1 MRGRTAVSRAG
12 RASELRVAPRGAA
25 PAGVVARGAAL
36 TAAVV
41 AATGVAACGSD
52 DGTTGSGGSGDSGGS
67 RPTLTVQAAASL
79 TEALTRC
86 TADYAPAKVRLSFAG
101 SDELAAQIRQGA
113 GGDLFAAANA
123 TLPAQL
129 RREGRVDAPVAFAGN
144 ELVLAVPVKGAVVRS
159 LADLE
164 RPGSAT
170 LAVGS
175 PSVPVGAYTRTAL
188 GRLPA
193 ERRSAVLAHV
203 RTEEPDVK
211 SVLAKLQQGVV
222 DAGFVYR
229 TDVAATKG
237 AVRAIALPAA
247 LRPRV
252 SYAAAVVTGTK
263 HADAARALLEDLR
276 SGACG
281 DALRRAGFLAPDA
294 TTTAQGD
301 AGSAADPD
309 RR

>member
-1 MRGRTAVSRAG
+1 MGG
-12 RASELRVAPRGAA
+12 L
-25 PAGVVARGAAL
+25 AL
-36 TAAVV
+36 TAV
-41 AATGVAACGSD
+41 AALGLSACGSD
-52 DGTTGSGGSGDSGGS
+52 DGGTAPGGSAGS

-79 TEALTRC
+79 TDALTRC

-123 TLPAQL
+123 ALPAEL
-129 RREGRVDAPVAFAGN
+129 AKEGRVEAPEIFAGN
-144 ELVLAVPVKGAVVRS
+144 ELVLAVPEGDAAVAG

-164 RPGSAT
+164 RPGDLT
-170 LAVGS
+170 LAVGA

-188 GRLPA
+188 ERLP
-193 ERRSAVLAHV
+193 ERQRRAVLAHV

-222 DAGFVYR
+222 DAAFVYR

-237 AVRAIALPAA
+237 AVRAVALPAA

-252 SYAAAVVTGTK
+252 SYAGAVVSGTE
-263 HADAARALLEDLR
+263 HAAAARALLRDLR
-276 SGACG
+276 SGTCG
-281 DALRRAGFLAPDA
+281 TALRTAGFLAA
-294 TTTAQGD
+294 D
-301 AGSAADPD
+301 AG
-309 RR
+309 

>member
-1 MRGRTAVSRAG
+1 VRSRAAASRVG
-12 RASELRVAPRGAA
+12 CASELWTAPRGAA
-25 PAGVVARGAAL
+25 TAGVVARGAAL

-41 AATGVAACGSD
+41 VSTGLAACGSD
-52 DGTTGSGGSGDSGGS
+52 DGGTGAGGRGGA

-86 TADYAPAKVRLSFAG
+86 TADYAPARVRLSFAG

-123 TLPAQL
+123 DLPAQL
-129 RREGRVDAPVAFAGN
+129 RREGRVEAPEVFAGN
-144 ELVLAVPVKGAVVRS
+144 ELV
-159 LADLE
+159 E
-164 RPGSAT
+164 RPGDAT

-193 ERRSAVLAHV
+193 AQRSAVLTHV

-222 DAGFVYR
+222 DAAFVYR

-252 SYAAAVVTGTK
+252 SYAAAVVAGTK
-263 HADAARALLEDLR
+263 HAGAARSLLEDLR

-294 TTTAQGD
+294 PTSAEGG
-301 AGSAADPD
+301 ARSAADPGE
-309 RR
+309 R

>member
-1 MRGRTAVSRAG
+1 
-12 RASELRVAPRGAA
+12 VAPLVALVA
-25 PAGVVARGAAL
+25 VAGL
-36 TAAVV
+36 
-41 AATGVAACGSD
+41 AACGSD
-52 DGTTGSGGSGDSGGS
+52 DGSGAAGSGGSGGGGS

-79 TEALTRC
+79 TGALTRC
-86 TADYAPAKVRLSFAG
+86 TEAYAPAKVRLSFAG

-113 GGDLFAAANA
+113 AGDLFAAANA

-129 RREGRVDAPVAFAGN
+129 AKEGKVDAPEVFAGN
-144 ELVLAVPVKGAVVRS
+144 ELVLAVPAKDATVSA

-164 RPGSAT
+164 RPGDVT
-170 LAVGS
+170 LAVGA

-188 GRLPA
+188 GRLPEPQREA
-193 ERRSAVLAHV
+193 ILAHV

-222 DAGFVYR
+222 DAAFVYR

-252 SYAAAVVTGTK
+252 SYAAAVVSGSQ
-263 HADAARALLEDLR
+263 HADAARDLLRDLR
-276 SGACG
+276 TGRCG
-281 DALRRAGFLAPDA
+281 DALRAAGFLAPV
-294 TTTAQGD
+294 G
-301 AGSAADPD
+301 G
-309 RR
+309 

>member
-1 MRGRTAVSRAG
+1 
-12 RASELRVAPRGAA
+12 
-25 PAGVVARGAAL
+25 VVARGTAL

-41 AATGVAACGSD
+41 VSTGLAACGSD
-52 DGTTGSGGSGDSGGS
+52 DGGTGAGGSGGA

-86 TADYAPAKVRLSFAG
+86 TADYAPARVRLSFAG

-129 RREGRVDAPVAFAGN
+129 RREGRVEAPEVFAGN
-144 ELVLAVPVKGAVVRS
+144 ELVLAVPAKGAAVRG

-164 RPGSAT
+164 RPGDAT

-193 ERRSAVLAHV
+193 AQRSAVLAHV

-222 DAGFVYR
+222 DAAFVYR

-252 SYAAAVVTGTK
+252 SYAAAVVAGTK
-263 HADAARALLEDLR
+263 HAGAARSLLEDLR

-294 TTTAQGD
+294 PTSAEGG
-301 AGSAADPD
+301 ARSAADPGE
-309 RR
+309 R